1 MSFYLTTAIDYV
13 NSRPHLGT
21 AYEKV
26 TADVIA
32 RYKRL
37 TGVETHFVMGNDEHS
52 QNVYKRARD
61 SGEDPLAYC
70 DRMETVFRDVWSR
83 LSVSFDDF
91 IRTTEP
97 RHKAGVQRLVEA
109 CRAAGDVYDG
119 VYEGWY
125 CVSCEAFKQEKDLE
139 DGKCAVHLTQ
149 PEWIREKNYFFRL
162 SRYKR
167 PLLNYYAAHPEF
179 IQPEVRRNEILRLV
193 EAGLED
199 ISISRAGQ
207 SWGIPLPFD
216 ESSVVYVWFDAL
228 INYASAVG
236 YGTDDEQFARWWPA
250 DLHVIG
256 KDITRFHCVVWPA
269 MLLSAGL
276 GLPKQVFG
284 HGWVH
289 FKGQKMSKS
298 LGTVVD
304 PLDAA
309 DRLGADPLRLYLV
322 KEIPYGGDGDFSW
335 ERFEERYNV
344 DLANNLGNLVS
355 RITSMAEKYRG
366 LQVAPTAL
374 GPGRLAEVATDV
386 LAAYIDAM
394 ERFALH
400 EGAFA
405 AFRLVDAT
413 NEYITESAPWALA
426 RNPADA
432 ERLSQVLYDVAEALR
447 IAAVLLQPVM
457 PSASGEI
464 LRRAGET
471 RDVSELRLARDAAW
485 LADVPR
491 TLVKG
496 ANLWPRLE
504 HGRPDTIA
512 TATTATTE
520 TPVPNTPDWKPNAPA
535 PEAPLAD
542 RPADSAGIDVPA
554 PHAAPTASAQP
565 ETALAPGHHQAATAP
580 GSQVPD
586 GERLSIDEFMK
597 VELRVARILTAERV
611 AKSKKLMKLWVDLG
625 YEQRTVVAGIGAA
638 YEPEQLVGRTIVIVA
653 NLKPA
658 KLMGIESNGMILA
671 ASSDDGRPMLLSVE
685 EGAQPG
691 MLIR

>member
-70 DRMETVFRDVWSR
+70 DRMEAVFRDVWAR

-97 RHKAGVQRLVEA
+97 RHKTGVQRLVEA
-109 CRAAGDVYDG
+109 CRAAGDVYEG

-125 CVSCEAFKQEKDLE
+125 CVSCEAFRQEKDLV
-139 DGKCAVHLTQ
+139 DGKCPVHLTL

-162 SRYKR
+162 SRYQQ
-167 PLLNYYAAHPEF
+167 PLLDYYAAHPGF

-193 EAGLED
+193 EAGLDD

-236 YGTDDEQFARWWPA
+236 YGTDPEQFARWWPA

-335 ERFEERYNV
+335 ERFEERYNA

-366 LQVAPTAL
+366 LQIAPTAL

-400 EGAFA
+400 EGALA

-432 ERLSQVLYDVAEALR
+432 ERLSQVLYDVSEAVR

-457 PSASGEI
+457 PSASNEI

-471 RDVSELRLARDAAW
+471 RAVSELRLARDAAW
-485 LADVPR
+485 LAEAPR

-504 HGRPDTIA
+504 SDRPDTTA

-520 TPVPNTPDWKPNAPA
+520 PPVTNPPDWKPNAPA
-535 PEAPLAD
+535 PEAPLAA
-542 RPADSAGIDVPA
+542 RPAVFAGVGVPA
-554 PHAAPTASAQP
+554 PQAAPPASAPP
-565 ETALAPGHHQAATAP
+565 ETARATDHPQTTTPPGAQGT
-580 GSQVPD
+580 D
-586 GERLSIDEFMK
+586 GERLSFDEFMK
-597 VELRVARILTAERV
+597 IELRVARILTAERV
-611 AKSKKLMKLWVDLG
+611 AKSKKLIKLWVDLG
-625 YEQRTVVAGIGAA
+625 YEQRTVVAGIAEA
-638 YEPEQLVGRTIVIVA
+638 YEPDQLVGRTIVIVA

-691 MLIR
+691 MKIR